1 MTPTPS
7 RSATRWQF
15 IGLILMSV
23 ALGGG
28 LLTAL
33 EKWLRGESIVW
44 YLVLPVLFV
53 LAISMNAVAL
63 MKRIS

>member
-53 LAISMNAVAL
+53 LAISMNAVTL